1 MKITDVTVY
10 ALKAPLETETCF
22 SQAWI
27 RLRSSA
33 IIKIDTDEGIT
44 GWGESL
50 CHGGQPPEM
59 AKTIITA
66 WLRELIIGKDPF
78 DVEVLWE
85 TMYNRTRP
93 VGQAGIM
100 INAISGVD
108 IALWDIIGKALGQ
121 PVHRLL
127 GGAFRTEV
135 KAYATGF
142 YRSRDFTCAR
152 AVEEAR
158 SHIEKGFRAFKL
170 KIGFGVEEDIEFIHA
185 LREAVGPDI
194 AIMADANS
202 AYNAAAARRILY
214 GCEGAKLH
222 FFEEPLAPEDIEG
235 YKELKTL
242 GATYIAAG
250 EQIFGKI
257 GFRRW
262 ISERALDIL
271 QPDLMSAGGF
281 TELKKI
287 AAMAQAYN
295 TMLIPHVW
303 GSGIG
308 LAASLQFIASI
319 PPTPLCLYPIHPML
333 EYDQSAH
340 PFRQDLVFGAL
351 QMTKEGFVQI
361 PAKPGIGV
369 EVNEEL
375 IKRYDS

>member
-1 MKITDVTVY
+1 MKITDVTAY
-10 ALKAPLETETCF
+10 ALKAPVETETCF

-27 RLRSSA
+27 SLRSSV
-33 IIKIDTDEGIT
+33 IIRIDTDEGVT

-59 AKTIITA
+59 AKVIITS
-66 WLRELIIGKDPF
+66 WLKELVIGRDPF

-85 TMYNRTRP
+85 EMYNRTRP

-108 IALWDIIGKALGQ
+108 IALWDIIGKALRQ
-121 PVHRLL
+121 PIHRLI
-127 GGAFRTEV
+127 GGAFRKEV

-142 YRSRDFTCAR
+142 YRSRDFTFEKA
-152 AVEEAR
+152 AGEAR
-158 SHIEKGFRAFKL
+158 GYLAQGFRAFKL
-170 KIGFGVEEDIEFIHA
+170 KVGFGVEEDIAYIHA
-185 LREAVGPDI
+185 MREAAGPDI
-194 AIMADANS
+194 CLMADANS

-214 GCEGAKLH
+214 ECRDAKLH

-242 GATYIAAG
+242 SSTYIAAG
-250 EQIFGKI
+250 EQIFGKT

-262 ISERALDIL
+262 IAGRALDIL
-271 QPDLMSAGGF
+271 QPDLCSSGGI

-287 AAMAQAYN
+287 AALAQAYN

-308 LAASLQFIASI
+308 LAASLQFLAAI
-319 PPTPLCLYPIHPML
+319 PPAPLCLRPLQPML
-333 EYDQSAH
+333 EYDQSEH
-340 PFRQDLVFGAL
+340 PFRQDLIFGAIR
-351 QMTKEGFVQI
+351 MTDGFVKI
-361 PAKPGIGV
+361 PEEPGIGV
-369 EVNEEL
+369 GVNEDV
-375 IKRYDS
+375 IRRFSS